1 MVSIP
6 NNVNSLLS
14 MVENV
19 PGYRSEFRGY
29 VSERARVLNK
39 RFERL
44 RMAGLT
50 ESPSYRAFME
60 QEGGRKF
67 GLTRDGRRIDD
78 REALFELKRIERFLN
93 HSTSTVTGA
102 TDELM
107 KMANRWGV
115 EYDNRQDIQRRA
127 SRLYEISNRLLE
139 YNKSAGMGYVVGT
152 DEIQRI
158 VANFMNTNPEGA
170 DVSVDLATRMLTD
183 YDMYAQ
189 QQEERRRQVQDD
201 INMEDSQYNDYLM

>member
-1 MVSIP
+1 MVDIP

-14 MVENV
+14 MTKLN
-19 PGYRSEFRGY
+19 PSYRREFREH

-39 RFERL
+39 RFQRL
-44 RMAGLT
+44 EWAGLT
-50 ESPSYRAFME
+50 ESPSYRAFMQ

-78 REALFELKRIERFLN
+78 REALFELKRIERFLS
-93 HSTSTVTGA
+93 HSTNTVTGA
-102 TDELM
+102 TDELA

-115 EYDNRQDIQRRA
+115 EYNDRQEIQRSA
-127 SRLYEISNRLLE
+127 SRLYEISNKLLE

-158 VANFMNTNPEGA
+158 VANFMETNPEGA

-183 YDMYAQ
+183 YDLYAQ
-189 QQEERRRQVQDD
+189 QQEERRRQLQED
-201 INMEDSQYNDYLM
+201 IDSEDSQYNDYLM

>member
-1 MVSIP
+1 MVDIP

-14 MVENV
+14 MTKRN
-19 PGYRSEFRGY
+19 PSYRREFREH

-39 RFERL
+39 RFQRL
-44 RMAGLT
+44 ENAGLT
-50 ESPSYRAFME
+50 ESPSYRAFMQ

-78 REALFELKRIERFLN
+78 REALFELKRIERFLS
-93 HSTSTVTGA
+93 HSTNTVTGA
-102 TDELM
+102 TDELA

-115 EYDNRQDIQRRA
+115 EYNDRQEIQRSA
-127 SRLYEISNRLLE
+127 SRLYEISNKLLE

-158 VANFMNTNPEGA
+158 VANFMETNPEGA

-183 YDMYAQ
+183 YDLYAQ
-189 QQEERRRQVQDD
+189 QQEERRRQLQED
-201 INMEDSQYNDYLM
+201 IDSEDSQYNDYLM